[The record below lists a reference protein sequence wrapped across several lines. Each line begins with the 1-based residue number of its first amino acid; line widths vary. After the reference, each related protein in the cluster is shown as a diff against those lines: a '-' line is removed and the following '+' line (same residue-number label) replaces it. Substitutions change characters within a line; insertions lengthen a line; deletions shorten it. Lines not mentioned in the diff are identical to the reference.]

1 MVSKFFQ
8 RTVLGHLTF
17 VGLGYVALRIAWL
30 FILLTYGRPDR
41 LFPPPPAP
49 LVFLVTLPA
58 AIYFSRCL
66 TKYRPIPHNP
76 IQQFQINLMVATY
89 AIVVAL
95 SLAIPL
101 SASLQYG
108 YEVTMWPLFAAL
120 YIFFALRHVYAI
132 DPPVV
137 QDAHGRRMSA
147 WALALFEAKKYR
159 TRSTRSAWPWHRS

>member
-8 RTVLGHLTF
+8 RTVIAHLAF
-17 VGLGYVALRIAWL
+17 VGLGYLALRIAWL
-30 FILLTYGRPDR
+30 FILLTYGGPDR

-58 AIYFSRCL
+58 ALFYAHCL

-76 IQQFQINLMVATY
+76 IQQFQINLLVATY

-101 SASLQYG
+101 SASLQFG

-120 YIFFALRHVYAI
+120 YIYFAWRHVYGI
-132 DPPVV
+132 DPPIV
-137 QDAHGRRMSA
+137 QDANGRRVSA
-147 WALALFEAKKYR
+147 WELAILEAKKYR
-159 TRSTRSAWPWHRS
+159 TRLRRSF